1 MRMVPDFISIDAN
14 HVEKNL
20 FMQALNFV
28 LDTVS
33 IIAMHELLVGRFD
46 SNDEK
51 LFKNLDQH
59 LLKCLMAWLDI
70 HFG

>member
-1 MRMVPDFISIDAN
+1 MRKKFTRIILVQEVLMRMVPDFISIDAN

-33 IIAMHELLVGRFD
+33 IVAMH
-46 SNDEK
+46 
-51 LFKNLDQH
+51 
-59 LLKCLMAWLDI
+59 
-70 HFG
+70 